1 MGKAK
6 LTPEELADRQR
17 ARCRKYWEAHREE
30 IALKR
35 KAKREQAKAEKEARE
50 KQYQEQ
56 ATAFLNDIEA
66 DEAIQNALRAILDG
80 QDVRE
85 VLTEYAKR
93 KAEKEREDGTE

>member
-1 MGKAK
+1 MGKPK
-6 LTPEELADRQR
+6 LTAEEAAERQR
-17 ARCRKYWEAHREE
+17 ARCRKYWAEHREE

-35 KAKREQAKAEKEARE
+35 KNKREQAKAEREARE

-56 ATAFLNDIEA
+56 AQAFMDDIKA
-66 DEAIQNALRAILDG
+66 DEDIQNALRAILEG

-93 KAEKEREDGTE
+93 KAEKGREDGTE